1 MANYTFSGFANSEAE
16 YNIELGLHN
25 VFEEEIV
32 ALIFD
37 FLDSRT
43 TSCTAYKM
51 YPVTENISP
60 T

>member
-16 YNIELGLHN
+16 YNIELNLYN
-25 VFEEEIV
+25 TFEEEIV

-37 FLDSRT
+37 FLNGRT
-43 TSCTAYKM
+43 TSCTAYKR

-60 T
+60 A